1 MADRGAPPGREWQ
14 VPGWAVRDTQ
24 KLGWL
29 DESVQEGQSWLR
41 SQRGYSDISK
51 ALNTL
56 AGRDTTDSPADY
68 RSRLNTNRLK
78 RNVREVVGTL
88 SKLRPLWGYQSD
100 NSAYKSHAE
109 MMNNVTRAWYLESFA
124 DRAIRDALQYAAAT
138 CRGWVRPVYRRGMGG
153 TGRGDLTLLTYGS
166 PCVLP
171 NQLPAS
177 GNWQDAYVVHILEEM
192 PVYLAHGM
200 FPTFQDRLLPSSS
213 RYWYQNDGVR
223 QASQGNWL
231 KRAFGGGGA
240 RAATDAALSDSLIPV
255 RYTYIIDL
263 SINTT
268 SAPIPMGEAG
278 ASWAYTVPFIGQEIP
293 AGRDLATG
301 KPLTRRA
308 NETDARMYP
317 YRRLIISTDRVVTYD
332 GPAFDWHGMFPGV
345 SFCMDE
351 SPWEPIG
358 FSLVHDG
365 YEINEAIKKIYRGN
379 MDKISSQLDMSLV
392 YDINAVSKSE
402 AERFDPMQPRARIGA
417 DRNAG
422 EGPMFESPI
431 PHEVLQVT
439 PESLK
444 MIEMLEAGMDAQ
456 MHINDVAALARMRAV
471 GSMDDI
477 EKVMEAN
484 GPTIEDISRSMEPPM
499 RDLGVMVKYG
509 ILQNYTTPRIMQ
521 YVGMDGI
528 TPQVFDYDPASL
540 IPSHLVGE
548 VPMSED
554 GKTKIPS
561 AHSAAERA
569 RIFADNLRF
578 FILPGSL
585 HEYTQMSQKLA
596 LIQLKKSG
604 VIMDSQTIAEAFN
617 VPGYGKID
625 GSTVLERAAREKE
638 MELEFQAR
646 LAMIAASAGLQGAQP
661 PQAASAP
668 PGAPKPNGA
677 GPEGRPPTNAKPAH
691 IEQKDNNVRSTIST
705 S

>member
-1 MADRGAPPGREWQ
+1 MADRGAPPGLEWQ
-14 VPGWAVRDTQ
+14 APPAAVRESQ

-29 DESVQEGQSWLR
+29 DDSVAEGGAWLR
-41 SQRGYSDISK
+41 SQRGYADIPK

-56 AGRDTTDSPADY
+56 AGRDSSGPTGDSPADY

-78 RNVREVVGTL
+78 RNVREVVSTL

-109 MMNNVTRAWYLESFA
+109 MMNNVTLAWYLESFA

-153 TGRGDLTLLTYGS
+153 TGKGDLILLTYGS

-200 FPTFQDRLLPSSS
+200 FPTFQDRLRPSSS

-231 KRAFGGGGA
+231 KRAFGLGGA
-240 RAATDAALSDSLIPV
+240 RPATDTSLSDSLVPV
-255 RYTYIIDL
+255 RFSYIIDL

-268 SAPIPMGEAG
+268 DRPIPMGEAG
-278 ASWAYTVPFIGQEIP
+278 ASWAYTVPYIGQEIP
-293 AGRDLATG
+293 AGIDLKTG
-301 KPLTRRA
+301 QRITRRA

-345 SFCMDE
+345 SFSMDE

-365 YEINEAIKKIYRGN
+365 FEINEAIKKIYRGN
-379 MDKISSQLDMSLV
+379 MDKISSQLDMSLA
-392 YDINAVSKSE
+392 YDLNSVNPAE
-402 AERFDPMQPRARIGA
+402 ANRFDPMQPRARIGYDGA
-417 DRNAG
+417 VN
-422 EGPMFESPI
+422 EGAPFQPI
-431 PHEVLQVT
+431 VPPEVLKVT

-477 EKVMEAN
+477 EKVVEAN

-521 YVGMDGI
+521 YVGVDGI

-548 VPMSED
+548 SPD
-554 GKTKIPS
+554 GPS
-561 AHSAAERA
+561 IHTAAERA

-646 LAMIAASAGLQGAQP
+646 LAMIAASAGLSGAQP

-668 PGAPKPNGA
+668 PGAVKPSGA
-677 GPEGRPPTNAKPAH
+677 GPEGRPPTNATPPHLAS
-691 IEQKDNNVRSTIST
+691 KDGGIRSTIST
-705 S
+705 SK

>member
-14 VPGWAVRDTQ
+14 APPWGTKDER

-29 DESVQEGQSWLR
+29 DESVQEGQAWLR
-41 SQRGYSDISK
+41 SQRGYSDITK
-51 ALNTL
+51 AMNTL

-88 SKLRPLWGYQSD
+88 AKLRPLWGYQSD

-109 MMNNVTRAWYLESFA
+109 MMNNVTRAWYLEAFA
-124 DRAIRDALQYAAAT
+124 DRSIKEALQYAAAT

-213 RYWYQNDGVR
+213 RYWYANDGVR

-231 KRAFGGGGA
+231 KRAFGLGGA
-240 RAATDAALSDSLIPV
+240 RATTDTSLSDSLIPV
-255 RYTYIIDL
+255 RYSYIIDL
-263 SINTT
+263 SVNTT
-268 SAPIPMGEAG
+268 GAPIPMGEAG
-278 ASWAYTVPFIGQEIP
+278 ASWSYTVPYIGQEIS
-293 AGRDLATG
+293 AGIDIPSG
-301 KPLTRRA
+301 KPITRKA
-308 NETDARMYP
+308 TETDARMYP

-332 GPAFDWHGMFPGV
+332 GPSFDWHGMFPGV

-365 YEINEAIKKIYRGN
+365 YELNEAIKKIYRGN
-379 MDKISSQLDMSLV
+379 MDKISSQLDMALA
-392 YDINAVSKSE
+392 YDYNAVDKKE
-402 AERFDPMQPRARIGA
+402 ADRFDPMQPRARIGFDGSA
-417 DRNAG
+417 MDG
-422 EGPMFESPI
+422 TPFQPVV
-431 PHEVLQVT
+431 PHEVLAVT
-439 PESLK
+439 AESMK

-521 YVGMDGI
+521 YVGVDGI
-528 TPQVFDYDPASL
+528 TPQVFDYDPTS
-540 IPSHLVGE
+540 IVPSHLVGE
-548 VPMSED
+548 NAAA
-554 GKTKIPS
+554 PS
-561 AHSAAERA
+561 PHSAAERA

-625 GSTVLERAAREKE
+625 GSTVIERAAREKE
-638 MELEFQAR
+638 MELEFMAR
-646 LAMIAASAGLQGAQP
+646 MAAISAGLGLNP
-661 PQAASAP
+661 PSPASSGGAP
-668 PGAPKPNGA
+668 PGAPKPNGGA
-677 GPEGRPPTNAKPAH
+677 PEGRPPTNSAPAH
-691 IEQKDNNVRSTIST
+691 IVSKDGNARSTIST
-705 S
+705 SK